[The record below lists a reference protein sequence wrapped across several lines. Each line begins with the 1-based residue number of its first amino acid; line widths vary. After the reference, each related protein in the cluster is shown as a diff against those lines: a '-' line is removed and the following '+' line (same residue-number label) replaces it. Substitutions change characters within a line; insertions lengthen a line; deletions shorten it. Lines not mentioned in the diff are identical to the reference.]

1 MYKNIKLKIKPLTD
15 FETNTSD
22 KLKQLKII
30 ILRYKKL
37 LYNKPINFIRTGK
50 EIKRWAKKGT
60 SKSPPQPYRHKIIK
74 MYAKGF
80 SLNTFIETGTYLGN
94 TVNAVKSKFKEVYS
108 IELNKGL
115 YLRAKQKFTKDEH
128 INFIL
133 GDSSEIL
140 PEILS
145 KIESPCLFWLDAHYS
160 GENTSKTNLETPIV
174 KELQSILNHP
184 NKNHIILIDDA
195 HHFTGKNDYPTIPEL
210 KEMIN
215 QYEEKVLI
223 IKEDIIRIHKKL

>member
-1 MYKNIKLKIKPLTD
+1 MYKNIKLKIEPLTD